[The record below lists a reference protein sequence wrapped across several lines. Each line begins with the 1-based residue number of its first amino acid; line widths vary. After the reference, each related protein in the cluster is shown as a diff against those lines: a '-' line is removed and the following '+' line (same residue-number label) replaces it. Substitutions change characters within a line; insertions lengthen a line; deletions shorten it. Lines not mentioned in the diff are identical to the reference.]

1 MLGLRENTPLEML
14 RQFAVYLNAEIIES
28 HGSGQLILD
37 NAKGRGSIK
46 LFELYPG
53 LTAWVY
59 NIQFFDDLS
68 WKVQFN
74 GERNYY
80 LGYHL
85 KGRQRH
91 KFESE
96 EHFIEIQQWQN
107 FFILGTDHTVA
118 DFVIPGGEPLQSCY
132 LILKTHLITEADL
145 KIKTQLE
152 THLENLFRVGQ
163 KQLAYRYLGQID
175 TQTGHFVETI
185 IKNERTDL
193 VGRLL
198 TEGAVMGMLASQ
210 LESHQQEHLGTV
222 KRPEL
227 SIADFEKIKNL
238 TEIIRDNPGEKIAV
252 DDLAARLGFSSRK
265 LQRGIRIVYG
275 YSAHEFITN
284 VRMELARELME
295 TTDMNVSEICYNI
308 GYSSRSHFSKMFRAR
323 FGVVPSSY
331 RKST

>member
-1 MLGLRENTPLEML
+1 MLGLRESTPLEML
-14 RQFAVYLNAEIIES
+14 RQFAVYLDAEVVES

-37 NAKGRGSIK
+37 NEKGQGSIK

-53 LTAWVY
+53 LTAWIY
-59 NIQFFDDLS
+59 NIQFTADLT
-68 WKVQFN
+68 WQVQFN
-74 GERNYY
+74 GEKNYY

-91 KFESE
+91 KFDTE
-96 EHFIEIQQWQN
+96 EQFLEIQQWQN

-163 KQLAYRYLGQID
+163 KQRAYRYLGQID

-185 IKNERTDL
+185 IKNQRTDL

-210 LESHQQEHLGTV
+210 LESHQQEQTINGQ
-222 KRPEL
+222 RPEL
-227 SIADFEKIKNL
+227 SLPEFEKIKGL
-238 TEIIRDNPGEKIAV
+238 TEMIRNNPGEKISV
-252 DDLAARLGFSSRK
+252 EDLAARLGFSPRK

-308 GYSSRSHFSKMFRAR
+308 GYSSRSHFSKMFRTR
-323 FGVVPSSY
+323 FGVLPSSY
-331 RKST
+331 KKSS